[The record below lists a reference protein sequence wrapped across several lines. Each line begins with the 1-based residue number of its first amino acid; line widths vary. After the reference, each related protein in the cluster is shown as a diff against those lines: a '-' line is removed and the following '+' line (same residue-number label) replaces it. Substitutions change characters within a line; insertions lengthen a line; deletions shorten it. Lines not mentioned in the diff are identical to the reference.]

1 MSDDEGSVDGVT
13 TIAGIAQLSP
23 QQAFEALSD
32 GDAALVDVRTRAEW
46 AFVGLPD
53 LSPVGAQPV
62 LVEWRRYPDMSP
74 NSDFAAQLMDAFG
87 DTLPGKLLFLC
98 RSGGRSQEA
107 ALAVSRALAERG
119 AQSACCNVAEGFEG
133 DLDPSGQRG
142 SINGWKV
149 RGLPWRQS

>member
-62 LVEWRRYPDMSP
+62 LVECKPP
-74 NSDFAAQLMDAFG
+74 PPPPA
-87 DTLPGKLLFLC
+87 
-98 RSGGRSQEA
+98 
-107 ALAVSRALAERG
+107 
-119 AQSACCNVAEGFEG
+119 
-133 DLDPSGQRG
+133 
-142 SINGWKV
+142 
-149 RGLPWRQS
+149 